1 MIKCREKRT
10 EAILPAFFRFRLVSF
25 YIEIFENFYTKRLQV
40 RKIYLSLHSRLRKTS
55 NTAEHG
61 AVVQL
66 VRMRACHARGRGF
79 EPHPHRLK
87 ALHESEGL
95 FRIWHLP
102 KSRIGQAIEYAFALL
117 PRLSRY
123 VNDGRISIDNNPV
136 ERAIRPLALG
146 RKNWLFCGNDA
157 SAYRAAIV
165 YSLIGTCKNA
175 GIEPRVWME
184 DVLKQIPYYL
194 RDGRDLSELLPRAWA
209 SRNQL

>member
-1 MIKCREKRT
+1 MIKCWEKRT
-10 EAILPAFFRFRLVSF
+10 EAILPAFFRFRQVSF
-25 YIEIFENFYTKRLQV
+25 YIEIFENFYTKCLQV

-102 KSRIGQAIEYAFALL
+102 KK
-117 PRLSRY
+117 
-123 VNDGRISIDNNPV
+123 
-136 ERAIRPLALG
+136 RPASSNGIHQALG
-146 RKNWLFCGNDA
+146 IEGL
-157 SAYRAAIV
+157 V
-165 YSLIGTCKNA
+165 YPKSYWWMLGSLIG
-175 GIEPRVWME
+175 I
-184 DVLKQIPYYL
+184 
-194 RDGRDLSELLPRAWA
+194 LLAITFFIA
-209 SRNQL
+209 SRMKPFL

>member
-1 MIKCREKRT
+1 MIKCWEKRT
-10 EAILPAFFRFRLVSF
+10 EAILPVFFRFRQVSF

-102 KSRIGQAIEYAFALL
+102 WLRNMEFRFLARFLSSR
-117 PRLSRY
+117 
-123 VNDGRISIDNNPV
+123 
-136 ERAIRPLALG
+136 
-146 RKNWLFCGNDA
+146 A
-157 SAYRAAIV
+157 SARMAMLA
-165 YSLIGTCKNA
+165 SLPPCS
-175 GIEPRVWME
+175 P
-184 DVLKQIPYYL
+184 VLTV
-194 RDGRDLSELLPRAWA
+194 LLF
-209 SRNQL
+209 

>member
-1 MIKCREKRT
+1 MIKCWEKRT
-10 EAILPAFFRFRLVSF
+10 EAILPAFFHFRQVSF

-102 KSRIGQAIEYAFALL
+102 KKRPASSNGIHQALRIEGLVY
-117 PRLSRY
+117 PKSY
-123 VNDGRISIDNNPV
+123 WWM
-136 ERAIRPLALG
+136 LG
-146 RKNWLFCGNDA
+146 
-157 SAYRAAIV
+157 
-165 YSLIGTCKNA
+165 SLIG
-175 GIEPRVWME
+175 I
-184 DVLKQIPYYL
+184 VLAITFFIT
-194 RDGRDLSELLPRAWA
+194 
-209 SRNQL
+209 SRMKSFFVTL

>member
-1 MIKCREKRT
+1 MIKCWEKRT
-10 EAILPAFFRFRLVSF
+10 EAILPVFFRFRQVSF

-102 KSRIGQAIEYAFALL
+102 KKRPASMPHLFPPAVSIVVKMSSPHCRMQKERGILM
-117 PRLSRY
+117 RLSFVRF
-123 VNDGRISIDNNPV
+123 SQ
-136 ERAIRPLALG
+136 
-146 RKNWLFCGNDA
+146 
-157 SAYRAAIV
+157 
-165 YSLIGTCKNA
+165 SLNV
-175 GIEPRVWME
+175 GIQP
-184 DVLKQIPYYL
+184 
-194 RDGRDLSELLPRAWA
+194 AWQA
-209 SRNQL
+209 RN

>member
-1 MIKCREKRT
+1 MIKCWEKRT
-10 EAILPAFFRFRLVSF
+10 EAVLPAFFRFRQVSF
-25 YIEIFENFYTKRLQV
+25 YIEIFEKFYAKRLQV

-102 KSRIGQAIEYAFALL
+102 KKRTASSHP
-117 PRLSRY
+117 PREWRC
-123 VNDGRISIDNNPV
+123 GRACRFVFTP
-136 ERAIRPLALG
+136 G
-146 RKNWLFCGNDA
+146 RSCFSESCRK
-157 SAYRAAIV
+157 
-165 YSLIGTCKNA
+165 TC
-175 GIEPRVWME
+175 
-184 DVLKQIPYYL
+184 
-194 RDGRDLSELLPRAWA
+194 
-209 SRNQL
+209 

>member
-1 MIKCREKRT
+1 MIKCWGKRT
-10 EAILPAFFRFRLVSF
+10 EAILPVFFRFRQVSF
-25 YIEIFENFYTKRLQV
+25 YIEIFEIFYTKRLQV

-102 KSRIGQAIEYAFALL
+102 KKRPAPSNGIHQAL
-117 PRLSRY
+117 
-123 VNDGRISIDNNPV
+123 
-136 ERAIRPLALG
+136 
-146 RKNWLFCGNDA
+146 
-157 SAYRAAIV
+157 
-165 YSLIGTCKNA
+165 
-175 GIEPRVWME
+175 GIEP
-184 DVLKQIPYYL
+184 YYD
-194 RDGRDLSELLPRAWA
+194 RGSRAAGVVRELLGRLSPLIQYLL
-209 SRNQL
+209 SSIQVTKNQ

>member
-1 MIKCREKRT
+1 MIKCWEKRT
-10 EAILPAFFRFRLVSF
+10 EAILPVFFRFRQVSF

-87 ALHESEGL
+87 AFHESEGL
-95 FRIWHLP
+95 FRIGHLA

-136 ERAIRPLALG
+136 ERAIHPLAPG
-146 RKNWLFCGNDA
+146 RKNGSGGKPC
-157 SAYRAAIV
+157 
-165 YSLIGTCKNA
+165 
-175 GIEPRVWME
+175 
-184 DVLKQIPYYL
+184 VLCLP
-194 RDGRDLSELLPRAWA
+194 LLPSAV
-209 SRNQL
+209 S

>member
-1 MIKCREKRT
+1 MIKCWEKRT
-10 EAILPAFFRFRLVSF
+10 EAILPVFFRFRQVSF

-95 FRIWHLP
+95 FRIWTFRRAGSARQSNMPSLFFLDSP
-102 KSRIGQAIEYAFALL
+102 VMSMTAGYPSTTILLSEPFTRWLREEKTGQGENPVYYAFL
-117 PRLSRY
+117 Y
-123 VNDGRISIDNNPV
+123 
-136 ERAIRPLALG
+136 
-146 RKNWLFCGNDA
+146 
-157 SAYRAAIV
+157 YRV
-165 YSLIGTCKNA
+165 
-175 GIEPRVWME
+175 R
-184 DVLKQIPYYL
+184 
-194 RDGRDLSELLPRAWA
+194 
-209 SRNQL
+209 

>member
-1 MIKCREKRT
+1 MIKCWEKRT
-10 EAILPAFFRFRLVSF
+10 EAILPVFFRFRQISF

-95 FRIWHLP
+95 FRIWHPP

-117 PRLSRY
+117 HRLFRY

-136 ERAIRPLALG
+136 ERAIHPLAPG
-146 RKNWLFCGNDA
+146 RKNGSGGKPC
-157 SAYRAAIV
+157 
-165 YSLIGTCKNA
+165 
-175 GIEPRVWME
+175 
-184 DVLKQIPYYL
+184 VLCLP
-194 RDGRDLSELLPRAWA
+194 LLPSAV
-209 SRNQL
+209 S

>member
-1 MIKCREKRT
+1 MIKCWEKRT
-10 EAILPAFFRFRLVSF
+10 EVILPAFFRFRQVSF
-25 YIEIFENFYTKRLQV
+25 YIEIFENFYTKCLQV

-102 KSRIGQAIEYAFALL
+102 KKRPASSNGIHQAL
-117 PRLSRY
+117 
-123 VNDGRISIDNNPV
+123 
-136 ERAIRPLALG
+136 
-146 RKNWLFCGNDA
+146 
-157 SAYRAAIV
+157 
-165 YSLIGTCKNA
+165 
-175 GIEPRVWME
+175 GIEP
-184 DVLKQIPYYL
+184 YYGDAGEPAAL
-194 RDGRDLSELLPRAWA
+194 SSRPDGLAFLNLAEKLVKSVEMP
-209 SRNQL
+209 

>member
-1 MIKCREKRT
+1 MLGKADRSDSAR
-10 EAILPAFFRFRLVSF
+10 FFRFRQVSF

-87 ALHESEGL
+87 ALHKSEGF

-102 KSRIGQAIEYAFALL
+102 KSRIGQAIEY
-117 PRLSRY
+117 
-123 VNDGRISIDNNPV
+123 GIKCK
-136 ERAIRPLALG
+136 PL
-146 RKNWLFCGNDA
+146 C
-157 SAYRAAIV
+157 Y
-165 YSLIGTCKNA
+165 
-175 GIEPRVWME
+175 
-184 DVLKQIPYYL
+184 
-194 RDGRDLSELLPRAWA
+194 DL
-209 SRNQL
+209 

>member
-1 MIKCREKRT
+1 MLGKADRSDSAR
-10 EAILPAFFRFRLVSF
+10 FFRFRQVSF
-25 YIEIFENFYTKRLQV
+25 YIEIFENFYTKCLQV

-102 KSRIGQAIEYAFALL
+102 WLRNMGSASWPDSY
-117 PRLSRY
+117 
-123 VNDGRISIDNNPV
+123 
-136 ERAIRPLALG
+136 RPEHPQEW
-146 RKNWLFCGNDA
+146 R
-157 SAYRAAIV
+157 
-165 YSLIGTCKNA
+165 
-175 GIEPRVWME
+175 
-184 DVLKQIPYYL
+184 
-194 RDGRDLSELLPRAWA
+194 
-209 SRNQL
+209 

>member
-1 MIKCREKRT
+1 MIKCWEKRT
-10 EAILPAFFRFRLVSF
+10 EAILPVFFRFRQVSF

-95 FRIWHLP
+95 FRAQRKIPVDMPSLFFLDSPVMSMTAGYPSTTILLSEPFTRWLREE
-102 KSRIGQAIEYAFALL
+102 KTGQGENPVYYAFL
-117 PRLSRY
+117 Y
-123 VNDGRISIDNNPV
+123 YPV
-136 ERAIRPLALG
+136 R
-146 RKNWLFCGNDA
+146 
-157 SAYRAAIV
+157 
-165 YSLIGTCKNA
+165 
-175 GIEPRVWME
+175 
-184 DVLKQIPYYL
+184 
-194 RDGRDLSELLPRAWA
+194 
-209 SRNQL
+209 

>member
-1 MIKCREKRT
+1 MIKCWEKRT
-10 EAILPAFFRFRLVSF
+10 EAILPVFFRFRQVSF
-25 YIEIFENFYTKRLQV
+25 YIEFFENFYTKRLQV

-123 VNDGRISIDNNPV
+123 VNDGRISGHGKTLRIMPSSTTECGKLEPV
-136 ERAIRPLALG
+136 SGI
-146 RKNWLFCGNDA
+146 A
-157 SAYRAAIV
+157 S
-165 YSLIGTCKNA
+165 G
-175 GIEPRVWME
+175 E
-184 DVLKQIPYYL
+184 L
-194 RDGRDLSELLPRAWA
+194 RST
-209 SRNQL
+209 

>member
-1 MIKCREKRT
+1 MIKCWEKRT
-10 EAILPAFFRFRLVSF
+10 EAILPVFFRFRQVSF
-25 YIEIFENFYTKRLQV
+25 YIEIFEIFYTKCLQV

-95 FRIWHLP
+95 FRIWHIP

-136 ERAIRPLALG
+136 ERAIHPLALG

-165 YSLIGTCKNA
+165 YSLISTCKNA
-175 GIEPRVWME
+175 GIEPRAWMQ
-184 DVLKQIPYYL
+184 DALKQIPYYL
-194 RDGRDLSELLPRAWA
+194 RDGRDLTELLPRAWA

>member
-1 MIKCREKRT
+1 MIKCWEKRT
-10 EAILPAFFRFRLVSF
+10 EAVLPAFFRFRQVSF

-40 RKIYLSLHSRLRKTS
+40 WKIYLSLHSRLRKTS

-102 KSRIGQAIEYAFALL
+102 WLRNMEFRFLARFLSSRASARMAMQANLPPCRPVLTVLLSRILQKNLLNLSRCRKFAL
-117 PRLSRY
+117 RFQ
-123 VNDGRISIDNNPV
+123 VACRIKWWDSPIPDV
-136 ERAIRPLALG
+136 ERLVFL
-146 RKNWLFCGNDA
+146 CGSSD
-157 SAYRAAIV
+157 SV
-165 YSLIGTCKNA
+165 VEGPS
-175 GIEPRVWME
+175 EVESHDSRV
-184 DVLKQIPYYL
+184 
-194 RDGRDLSELLPRAWA
+194 G
-209 SRNQL
+209 

>member
-1 MIKCREKRT
+1 MIKCWEKRT
-10 EAILPAFFRFRLVSF
+10 EAILPVFFRFRQVSF

-40 RKIYLSLHSRLRKTS
+40 RKIYLSLHSRSRKTS

-123 VNDGRISIDNNPV
+123 VNDGRLCATFLHTMPHLFPPAVSIVVKMSSPHCRMQK
-136 ERAIRPLALG
+136 ER
-146 RKNWLFCGNDA
+146 
-157 SAYRAAIV
+157 
-165 YSLIGTCKNA
+165 
-175 GIEPRVWME
+175 GILMR
-184 DVLKQIPYYL
+184 
-194 RDGRDLSELLPRAWA
+194 LP
-209 SRNQL
+209 

>member
-1 MIKCREKRT
+1 MIKCWEKRT
-10 EAILPAFFRFRLVSF
+10 EAVLPAFFRFRQVSF
-25 YIEIFENFYTKRLQV
+25 YIEIFEKFYAKRLQV

-102 KSRIGQAIEYAFALL
+102 KSRIGQAIEYAFL
-117 PRLSRY
+117 Y
-123 VNDGRISIDNNPV
+123 
-136 ERAIRPLALG
+136 
-146 RKNWLFCGNDA
+146 
-157 SAYRAAIV
+157 YRV
-165 YSLIGTCKNA
+165 
-175 GIEPRVWME
+175 R
-184 DVLKQIPYYL
+184 
-194 RDGRDLSELLPRAWA
+194 
-209 SRNQL
+209 

>member
-1 MIKCREKRT
+1 MIKCWEKRT
-10 EAILPAFFRFRLVSF
+10 EAILPAFFHFRQVSF
-25 YIEIFENFYTKRLQV
+25 YIEIFENFYTKCLQV

-102 KSRIGQAIEYAFALL
+102 KKRPASSNGIHQTLGIEGLVY
-117 PRLSRY
+117 PKSY
-123 VNDGRISIDNNPV
+123 WWM
-136 ERAIRPLALG
+136 LG
-146 RKNWLFCGNDA
+146 
-157 SAYRAAIV
+157 
-165 YSLIGTCKNA
+165 SLIG
-175 GIEPRVWME
+175 I
-184 DVLKQIPYYL
+184 
-194 RDGRDLSELLPRAWA
+194 LLAITFFIA
-209 SRNQL
+209 SRMKSFL

>member
-1 MIKCREKRT
+1 MIKCWEKRT
-10 EAILPAFFRFRLVSF
+10 EAILPVFFRFRQVSF

-102 KSRIGQAIEYAFALL
+102 RRADPVWVIWF
-117 PRLSRY
+117 
-123 VNDGRISIDNNPV
+123 DNNADPFECKV
-136 ERAIRPLALG
+136 TGIQVTDNSMTVIAHEKEANFEATCHTPFELG
-146 RKNWLFCGNDA
+146 ASNIDWLQQMYDA
-157 SAYRAAIV
+157 VWQQLEENRDN
-165 YSLIGTCKNA
+165 NA
-175 GIEPRVWME
+175 
-184 DVLKQIPYYL
+184 
-194 RDGRDLSELLPRAWA
+194 
-209 SRNQL
+209 

>member
-1 MIKCREKRT
+1 MIKCWEKRT
-10 EAILPAFFRFRLVSF
+10 EAILPVFFRFRQVSF

-102 KSRIGQAIEYAFALL
+102 PKKRTASSNGIHPSSSGNRAAHGENPVFRITKKVYAF
-117 PRLSRY
+117 
-123 VNDGRISIDNNPV
+123 
-136 ERAIRPLALG
+136 E
-146 RKNWLFCGNDA
+146 
-157 SAYRAAIV
+157 
-165 YSLIGTCKNA
+165 
-175 GIEPRVWME
+175 
-184 DVLKQIPYYL
+184 
-194 RDGRDLSELLPRAWA
+194 
-209 SRNQL
+209 